1 MPKRITYLEARPDK
15 DREAFRTHWSTTHA
29 EIARDLPGVTAYRQ
43 NHVLP
48 PAGQSSAPAA
58 ASAVE
63 ESAEGLAYRVDGIVE
78 LWFADEKVVGAGFA
92 SDVAARLIVD
102 EPNFLSGLTG
112 GPVTA
117 GTPNAHWPFKV
128 WVLARWADGAE
139 PARDALECWAEQL
152 SATHDGAL
160 GWGVNVLVPG
170 AELLVR
176 EALRREEPI
185 PEVAVSIG
193 FATQAAAQAAADE
206 LDQQLAQGM
215 DGLQGVLTR
224 LHACL
229 AEEIVIV

>member
-29 EIARDLPGVTAYRQ
+29 EIARDLPGVTDYRQ
-43 NHVLP
+43 NHVLL
-48 PAGQSSAPAA
+48 PAG
-58 ASAVE
+58 ASAAGSAVAE
-63 ESAEGLAYRVDGIVE
+63 PAEGLAYRVDGIVE
-78 LWFADEKVVGAGFA
+78 LWFADGDVVGAGFA

-117 GTPNAHWPFKV
+117 GTPHAPWPFKL
-128 WVLARWADGAE
+128 WVLARWDDGTE
-139 PARDALECWAEQL
+139 PGREAVERWAEQL
-152 SATHDGAL
+152 SATYDGVL

-176 EALRREEPI
+176 EALRREEPV
-185 PEVAVSIG
+185 PEVAVSVG
-193 FATQAAAQAAADE
+193 FASLAAAQAAADG
-206 LDQQLAQGM
+206 LDQQLALGL

-229 AEEIVIV
+229 TEEIVIV

>member
-1 MPKRITYLEARPDK
+1 MPKRITYLEARRHK
-15 DREAFRTHWSTTHA
+15 DLEAFRTHWSTTHA

-48 PAGQSSAPAA
+48 AAGKTAAPAA
-58 ASAVE
+58 AA
-63 ESAEGLAYRVDGIVE
+63 SAEGQAYRVDGIVE
-78 LWFADEKVVGAGFA
+78 LWFADEDVMGAGFA
-92 SDVAARLIVD
+92 SDVAARLIRD

-117 GTPNAHWPFKV
+117 GTAQAPWPFKL

-139 PARDALECWAEQL
+139 PAREAVENWADQL
-152 SATHDGAL
+152 SASCDGAL

-176 EALRREEPI
+176 EALRREVAI

-193 FATQAAAQAAADE
+193 FASQAAAQAAADG
-206 LDQQLAQGM
+206 LDRELAQGHA
-215 DGLQGVLTR
+215 GLQGILTR
-224 LHACL
+224 LHAFP
-229 AEEIVIV
+229 AKEIAIV